1 MYDTNVRI
9 NMDGRSEGMKI
20 EMGRQSQA
28 KTRRHILDVAE
39 RLFADQGLDAVSI
52 RDITT
57 KAKTSLG
64 AINYHFGTKQGLIAA
79 IFDRRL
85 TPLSEARLAALEAV
99 ERKAG
104 SKNPRIEDVL
114 DAFIR
119 PAFSKEGGDRH
130 HTFRKLMGRC
140 LSEPSPDIEKMLHA
154 HFQTVIKR
162 FDAALLR
169 ALPGLNK
176 PELFWRMSY
185 VIAGLHHVLLMVGG
199 AFPLPPDI
207 DLDEEAVVKRQ
218 IQFAAAVLRTPAFR

>member
-1 MYDTNVRI
+1 
-9 NMDGRSEGMKI
+9 MKI
-20 EMGRQSQA
+20 EIGRQSQA

-52 RDITT
+52 RDITA

-79 IFDRRL
+79 IFERRL

-99 ERKAG
+99 ERNAG
-104 SKNPRIEDVL
+104 SSGPQVEDIL
-114 DAFIR
+114 GAFIR

-140 LSEPSPDIEKMLHA
+140 LSEPSPQIEKMLHA
-154 HFQTVIKR
+154 HFQTIIKR

-169 ALPGLNK
+169 ALPGLNRA
-176 PELFWRMSY
+176 ELFWRMSY
-185 VIAGLHHVLLMVGG
+185 LIAGLHHVLLMVSG

-207 DLDEEAVVKRQ
+207 DLDEEAVVRRQ
-218 IQFAAAVLRTPAFR
+218 IQFATAVLRTPALKKKDL